1 MSRRGHALVPID
13 SRNLSNSERHFTM
26 RIATRIAAGFL
37 ASATTLTLAACGS
50 SKTSGMDSMSTSG
63 GSSPAASASSS
74 MSMSMSMSD
83 SHNHADLAFAT
94 DMIPHHGQAIDMAD
108 MAVKK
113 ATNSQVKQLGIQ
125 IKAAQ
130 DPEIS
135 TMSGWL
141 KEWGAPVPSASMPG
155 MDMGGMSMNGMMS
168 ADEMKQLDAAT
179 GTAFDKLWVQMMIK
193 HHQGAIAM
201 AKTELASGQYP
212 QAKALAQSISNSQA
226 KEVTTMQSLLSALG

>member
-1 MSRRGHALVPID
+1 
-13 SRNLSNSERHFTM
+13 M
-26 RIATRIAAGFL
+26 RIATRVAAGFL

-50 SKTSGMDSMSTSG
+50 SKTSGVDSMSTSG
-63 GSSPAASASSS
+63 GSAPAASASSS
-74 MSMSMSMSD
+74 MSMSD
-83 SHNHADLAFAT
+83 SHNQADLAFAT
-94 DMIPHHGQAIDMAD
+94 GMIPHHGQAIDMAD

-141 KEWGAPVPSASMPG
+141 KEWDAPVPSASMPG
-155 MDMGGMSMNGMMS
+155 MDMGGTSMNGMMS
-168 ADEMKQLDAAT
+168 ADEMKQLGATT

>member
-1 MSRRGHALVPID
+1 
-13 SRNLSNSERHFTM
+13 M
-26 RIATRIAAGFL
+26 RIATRVAAGFL

-50 SKTSGMDSMSTSG
+50 SKTSGVDSMSTSG
-63 GSSPAASASSS
+63 GSAPAASASSS
-74 MSMSMSMSD
+74 MSD
-83 SHNHADLAFAT
+83 SHNQADLAFAT
-94 DMIPHHGQAIDMAD
+94 GMIPHHGQAIDMAD

-141 KEWGAPVPSASMPG
+141 KEWDAPVPSSSMPG
-155 MDMGGMSMNGMMS
+155 MDMGGTSMNGMMS

>member
-1 MSRRGHALVPID
+1 
-13 SRNLSNSERHFTM
+13 M
-26 RIATRIAAGFL
+26 RIATRVAAGFL

-63 GSSPAASASSS
+63 GSAPAASPSS
-74 MSMSMSMSD
+74 SMSMSD
-83 SHNHADLAFAT
+83 SHNQADLAFAT
-94 DMIPHHGQAIDMAD
+94 GMIPHHGQAIDMAD

-141 KEWGAPVPSASMPG
+141 KEWDAPVPSSSMPG
-155 MDMGGMSMNGMMS
+155 MDMGGTSMNGMMS

>member
-1 MSRRGHALVPID
+1 
-13 SRNLSNSERHFTM
+13 M
-26 RIATRIAAGFL
+26 RIATRVAAGFL

-50 SKTSGMDSMSTSG
+50 SKTSGVDSMSTSG
-63 GSSPAASASSS
+63 GSAPAASASSS
-74 MSMSMSMSD
+74 MSMSMSMSMSD
-83 SHNHADLAFAT
+83 SHNQADLAFAT

-113 ATNSQVKQLGIQ
+113 ATNNQVKQLGIQ

-130 DPEIS
+130 GPEIS

-141 KEWGAPVPSASMPG
+141 KEWDAPVPSASMPG
-155 MDMGGMSMNGMMS
+155 MDMGGTSMNGMMS

>member
-1 MSRRGHALVPID
+1 
-13 SRNLSNSERHFTM
+13 M
-26 RIATRIAAGFL
+26 RIATRVAAGFL

-63 GSSPAASASSS
+63 GSAPAASPSS
-74 MSMSMSMSD
+74 SMSMSD
-83 SHNHADLAFAT
+83 SHNQADLAFAT
-94 DMIPHHGQAIDMAD
+94 GMIPHHGQAIDMAD

-141 KEWGAPVPSASMPG
+141 KEWDAPVPSASMPG
-155 MDMGGMSMNGMMS
+155 MDMGGTSMNGMMS

>member
-1 MSRRGHALVPID
+1 
-13 SRNLSNSERHFTM
+13 M
-26 RIATRIAAGFL
+26 RIATRVAAGFL

-50 SKTSGMDSMSTSG
+50 SKTSGVDSMSTSG
-63 GSSPAASASSS
+63 GSAPAASASSS
-74 MSMSMSMSD
+74 MSD
-83 SHNHADLAFAT
+83 SHNQADLAFAT
-94 DMIPHHGQAIDMAD
+94 GMIPHHGQAIDMAD

-141 KEWGAPVPSASMPG
+141 KEWDAPVPSASMPG
-155 MDMGGMSMNGMMS
+155 MDMGGTSMNGMMS

>member
-1 MSRRGHALVPID
+1 
-13 SRNLSNSERHFTM
+13 M
-26 RIATRIAAGFL
+26 RIATRVAAGFL

-50 SKTSGMDSMSTSG
+50 SKTSGVDSMSTSG
-63 GSSPAASASSS
+63 GSAPAASASSS
-74 MSMSMSMSD
+74 MSD
-83 SHNHADLAFAT
+83 SHNQADLAFAT
-94 DMIPHHGQAIDMAD
+94 GMIPHHGQAIDMAD

-141 KEWGAPVPSASMPG
+141 KEWDAPVPSASMPG
-155 MDMGGMSMNGMMS
+155 MDMGGTSMNGMMS
-168 ADEMKQLDAAT
+168 ADEMKQLGATT

>member
-1 MSRRGHALVPID
+1 
-13 SRNLSNSERHFTM
+13 M
-26 RIATRIAAGFL
+26 RIATRVAAGFL

-74 MSMSMSMSD
+74 MSMSMSD
-83 SHNHADLAFAT
+83 SHNDTDLAFAT

-113 ATNSQVKQLGIQ
+113 ATNSQVKQLGTQ

-130 DPEIS
+130 DPEIR

-168 ADEMKQLDAAT
+168 AGEMKRLDAAT

-226 KEVTTMQSLLSALG
+226 KEVITMQSLLSALG

>member
-1 MSRRGHALVPID
+1 
-13 SRNLSNSERHFTM
+13 M
-26 RIATRIAAGFL
+26 RIASRVAAGFL

-74 MSMSMSMSD
+74 MSMSD

-113 ATNSQVKQLGIQ
+113 ATNSQVKQLAIQ

-141 KEWGAPVPSASMPG
+141 KEWGAPVPSASMSG

-212 QAKALAQSISNSQA
+212 QAKALAQSISNSQV
-226 KEVTTMQSLLSALG
+226 KEVTTMQSLG